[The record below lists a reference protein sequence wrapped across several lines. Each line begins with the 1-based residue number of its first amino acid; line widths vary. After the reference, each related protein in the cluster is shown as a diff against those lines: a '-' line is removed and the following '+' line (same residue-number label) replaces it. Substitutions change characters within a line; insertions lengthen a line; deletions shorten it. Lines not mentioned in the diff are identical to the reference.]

1 MQLSEAGVAGCAAA
15 MLAAVGGRDNVLS
28 IASCMTRLRL
38 CLRDSAA
45 VDEAGLRAAGAAGV
59 LRRADGEVH
68 VVIGAGV
75 QRLAREMDK
84 LAQ

>member
-1 MQLSEAGVAGCAAA
+1 MQLSETDVAGCAAA

-38 CLRDSAA
+38 CLRDAAA
-45 VDEAGLRAAGAAGV
+45 VDEAQLRAAGAAGV

-75 QRLAREMDK
+75 HRLAREMEK
-84 LAQ
+84 LMQ